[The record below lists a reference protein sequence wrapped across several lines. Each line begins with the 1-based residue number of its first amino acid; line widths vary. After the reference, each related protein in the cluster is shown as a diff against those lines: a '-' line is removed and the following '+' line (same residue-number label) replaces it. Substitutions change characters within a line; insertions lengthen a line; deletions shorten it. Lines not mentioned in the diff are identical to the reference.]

1 MRLLIKKT
9 KNIIKKIPLIG
20 TSLIFL
26 RGKLYN
32 FASAFIG
39 FIYAGYLNIRHSG
52 KIFVVGYVGL
62 GDYMYALKIAD
73 YIRLN
78 SGYEIFV
85 MVPKSQKLLDLLD
98 YYSFLDFK
106 IYNIHNRIVYSI
118 NFFHTYFP
126 NIFVSRNKFVSF
138 NLIGNY
144 GSYPKR
150 LLTKYNININPSY
163 LIQDLNIKKPKTES
177 NRILISPYSNT
188 VKIEFDFYHLL
199 INTLNSKG
207 YDLEIIGK
215 APTNESFSESVK
227 FTELTI
233 KESLEYAKNSF
244 MVIGTRSG
252 YMEFLI
258 QSKVPIVFL
267 HKNYDYFPSNAISNY
282 LVGTNFSFKEIDL
295 NFSSYKTA
303 VIEINQFLN
312 ECISD
317 N

>member
-9 KNIIKKIPLIG
+9 KNKIKKIPLIYN
-20 TSLIFL
+20 SLLFL
-26 RGKLYN
+26 RNKLYK
-32 FASAFIG
+32 FAFTFTG
-39 FIYAGYLNIRHSG
+39 FIYAGYLNIRYNG
-52 KIFVVGYVGL
+52 KIFVVGYFGL
-62 GDYMYALKIAD
+62 GDYMLALKIAD

-85 MVPKSQKLLDLLD
+85 MVPKSQRLLDLLD

-106 IYNIHNRIVYSI
+106 IFIRHKTIVYSI

-126 NIFVSRNKFVSF
+126 NIFASRNKFVSSS
-138 NLIGNY
+138 LIGNY

-150 LLTKYNININPSY
+150 LLMKYNINISPSH
-163 LIQDLNIKKPKTES
+163 LIHDLNIKESKARS

-188 VKIEFDFYHLL
+188 IKIEFDFYHLL
-199 INTLNSKG
+199 ISYLNSKG
-207 YDLEIIGK
+207 FDLEIIGK
-215 APTNESFSESVK
+215 APINESFYESVK
-227 FTELTI
+227 FTELAI
-233 KESLEYAKNSF
+233 KDSVEYAKNSF

-252 YMEFLI
+252 YMEFLT

-267 HKNYDYFPSNAISNY
+267 HKNYGYFPSNAISNY
-282 LVGTNFSFKEIDL
+282 LVGTNFSFREIDL
-295 NFSSYKTA
+295 NVSSYKTA

-312 ECISD
+312 ECIID